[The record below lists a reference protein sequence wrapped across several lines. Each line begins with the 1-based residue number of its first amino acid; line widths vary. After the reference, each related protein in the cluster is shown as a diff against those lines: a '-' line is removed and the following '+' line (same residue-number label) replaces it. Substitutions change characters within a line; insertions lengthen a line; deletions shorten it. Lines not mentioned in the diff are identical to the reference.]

1 MKDISNHKNDIEQ
14 WIERITTPQKSGHP
28 ICPFAKKAKYW
39 IYPYEDMLSLQL
51 RAGFYDHRFDLFICL
66 PTDQYMTVE
75 QAKYLESNCNRHA
88 KDSITLLDHPDDPG
102 YIDDICTS
110 NGKYVIF
117 LIQSKKGLL
126 DARSLLRKSN
136 YYNNWSDD
144 YYKKIVGTNNDTLPL
159 G

>member
-14 WIERITTPQKSGHP
+14 WIERLTTTQKSGHP

-39 IYPYEDMLSLQL
+39 IYPYEDRLSLHL

-88 KDSITLLDHPDDPG
+88 KDTITLLDHPDDPG

-126 DARSLLRKSN
+126 DARSLLRKSS

-159 G
+159 R